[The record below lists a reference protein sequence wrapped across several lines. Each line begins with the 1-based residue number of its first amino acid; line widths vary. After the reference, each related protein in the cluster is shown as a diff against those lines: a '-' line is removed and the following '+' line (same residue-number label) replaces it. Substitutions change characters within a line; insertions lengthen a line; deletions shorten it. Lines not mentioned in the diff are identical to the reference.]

1 MTDTVL
7 DIDTSTIPSTMKRSN
22 ADFTVIMQPPLRFRS
37 LAYNLVLKSLST
49 FYSIPNFDFAKYT
62 NTEFYV
68 SEVPGGSNPD
78 INLTITIPDGIYS
91 FEDFKDEF
99 ERQQALGGFSG
110 TPITFTVN
118 RNTGK
123 FQMVVEGTCQIAMSI
138 TSAVMFG
145 FYNKTLI
152 AEYNDNGKWWSNST
166 TTVVYTSATTTTS
179 TFTPEWSMGTLSLN
193 LETDITTNS
202 IANGKSA
209 NVIANFSPST
219 VPFGKIVYEPINPVY
234 LQIGTR
240 AISGMKIKITDQ
252 SGNIVN
258 LRDEVDMLF
267 VIRPFGMGS

>member
-1 MTDTVL
+1 MTDIPIH
-7 DIDTSTIPSTMKRSN
+7 IDSAVVASTHKRSS
-22 ADFTVIMQPPLRFRS
+22 ADFEQKFSNPIRLDS
-37 LAYNLVLKSLST
+37 LDYNLVLLKLNT
-49 FYSIPNFDFAKYT
+49 YYAIYNFDFAKYT

-234 LQIGTR
+234 LQVGTR

-258 LRDEVDMLF
+258 LRDEVDMLS

>member
-1 MTDTVL
+1 MSFLPIIVGL
-7 DIDTSTIPSTMKRSN
+7 LGS
-22 ADFTVIMQPPLRFRS
+22 
-37 LAYNLVLKSLST
+37 LKSLLGGINNGGKNPIELPRPGLTVVCGQGCPFFIIFSKL
-49 FYSIPNFDFAKYT
+49 DFKSPAFWT
-62 NTEFYV
+62 ANAV
-68 SEVPGGSNPD
+68 SEGPGGSNPV
-78 INLTITIPDGIYS
+78 ISYVITIDDGIFS

-123 FQMVVEGTCQIAMSI
+123 FKMVVAPTCQIEMSI

-145 FYNKTLI
+145 FVDK
-152 AEYNDNGKWWSNST
+152 
-166 TTVVYTSATTTTS
+166 TTVPEYANGGQWWTAVNNFVSYLESSTTTS
-179 TFTPEWSMGTLSLN
+179 TFTAEWSMGILSLN

-209 NVIANFSPST
+209 HVIANFSPNT
-219 VPFGKIVYEPINPVY
+219 VPFGKITYEPINPVY
-234 LQIGTR
+234 LQVGTR
-240 AISGMKIKITDQ
+240 AISGIKIRITDQ
-252 SGNIVN
+252 SGNVVP

>member
-1 MTDTVL
+1 MTDIPIS
-7 DIDTSTIPSTMKRSN
+7 IDSSTIPATHKVSS
-22 ADFTVIMQPPLRFRS
+22 ADFEQRFANPIRLDS
-37 LAYNLVLKSLST
+37 LEYNLVLLKLNAY
-49 FYSIPNFDFAKYT
+49 YSIFNFDASKYQ
-62 NTEFYV
+62 NTVFTV
-68 SEVPGGSNPD
+68 SEDPGGSNPV
-78 INLTITIPDGIYS
+78 ISYVITIDDGIFS

-123 FQMVVEGTCQIAMSI
+123 FKMVVAPTCQIEMSI

-145 FYNKTLI
+145 FVDK
-152 AEYNDNGKWWSNST
+152 
-166 TTVVYTSATTTTS
+166 TTVPEYANGGQWWTAVNNFVSYLESSTTTS
-179 TFTPEWSMGTLSLN
+179 TFTAEWSMGILSLN

-209 NVIANFSPST
+209 HVIANFSPNT
-219 VPFGKIVYEPINPVY
+219 VPFGKITYEPINPVY
-234 LQIGTR
+234 LQVGTR
-240 AISGMKIKITDQ
+240 AISGIKIRITDQ
-252 SGNIVN
+252 SGNVVP